1 MRNDG
6 RPQFDGSDDAPMAA
20 GSLCSECGEIEKH
33 RNHATSNA
41 STVTSSHRRRRCSGN
56 KLPRLAPLAARRTIE
71 DLYGTP
77 EERKN
82 RRQLRRAMKNS
93 SQDTPQLP
101 DDKVAELLAQPAAT
115 YEPKCRH
122 CWKAKKVGF
131 HRGRGSHTF
140 EIEHNSTCISIA
152 RVVEAALAKMAP
164 QWLNVTA
171 LAVKPSHDQYE
182 VTVLVGLP
190 MSTRSR
196 KRARKAS

>member
-1 MRNDG
+1 MAG
-6 RPQFDGSDDAPMAA
+6 RFDGSEDAPIAA
-20 GSLCSECGEIEKH
+20 GSLCSECGQIEKH
-33 RNHATSNA
+33 LNHASSN
-41 STVTSSHRRRRCSGN
+41 SSSHFFSSTAPVLGN
-56 KLPRLAPLAARRTIE
+56 RLPGLAPLAARRTIE